1 MLLRQGLQPGCW
13 ATLPGLSEADSIGHD
28 RRKRTQSTRSTER
41 ERPFI
46 QSDPIHGGRM
56 IDPDYLEF
64 LARVEYANPLPV
76 APPSP
81 EVVVEQ
87 DGPESK
93 PGPMGSRARRLMR
106 ERERFRHV
114 HATAN

>member
-1 MLLRQGLQPGCW
+1 V
-13 ATLPGLSEADSIGHD
+13 
-28 RRKRTQSTRSTER
+28 
-41 ERPFI
+41 
-46 QSDPIHGGRM
+46 

-81 EVVVEQ
+81 EVAVEQ

-93 PGPMGSRARRLMR
+93 PGPLGSRSRRLMR
-106 ERERFRHV
+106 ERERFKHV
-114 HATAN
+114 HADPPARRDMGPYVSADAPSPPYSDDGLTDPDNGVA